1 MEIEKRLRPD
11 LWKSIR
17 AHYERSDYT
26 ESVRDAVFHVCELL
40 REKSGIEDKDGT
52 KLVDA
57 ALMGNNPAIAVS
69 KNETTTERD
78 FQQGIGFSLKGIM
91 QAIRN
96 PLSHEKTEYLQED
109 AEAIIL
115 YINFLLNQ
123 VDHSGG
129 FSKIESI
136 TNLLYDE
143 DTPSSAEYAELLLKE
158 VPIKKRYD
166 LLVELYNDRENLRQH
181 ALKHFIY
188 KLYDSLS
195 KASKS
200 DFTRLLNMSLL
211 TCKDDS
217 ALRMYIHYF
226 MEKTY
231 QDLDKLVQLR
241 IEAFLFKAIR
251 AGKMVTIIDPK
262 TKQPERDCVSEAT
275 LATWIVDPDL
285 VHLLGN
291 ADNILGELVRK
302 IQMGNG
308 AEEEFVFEYFG
319 NYLYSNIE
327 NFSDYRKKIFNHRLI
342 NGDEQLYDF
351 LFEEIETFQNEK
363 LCEWFGEAFHK
374 CEEVIKS
381 KAEGDAQLPF

>member
-1 MEIEKRLRPD
+1 MNIEKRLRPD
-11 LWKSIR
+11 LWKAIQ
-17 AHYERSDYT
+17 AHYERTDFT
-26 ESVRDAVFHVCELL
+26 EAVRDAVLYVCELL

-52 KLVDA
+52 KLVEA
-57 ALMGNNPAIAVS
+57 ALMGNNPAISVS

-78 FQQGIGFSLKGIM
+78 FQQGIGFSFKGIM

-96 PLSHEKTEYLQED
+96 PLSHEKTEYSQED

-143 DTPSSAEYAELLLKE
+143 DTPSSEEYAELLLKE

-166 LLVELYNDRENLRQH
+166 LLVELYNDRVNLRQH
-181 ALKHFIY
+181 SLKNFIC

-195 KASKS
+195 KASKA
-200 DFTRLLNMSLL
+200 DFTRLLNTSLL
-211 TCKDDS
+211 TCKDDY
-217 ALRMYIHYF
+217 ALRMYIHYY

-231 QDLDKLVQLR
+231 LELDKLVQLR
-241 IEAFLFKAIR
+241 IEEFLFKAIR
-251 AGKMVTIIDPK
+251 AGKMVTKNNPK
-262 TKQPERDCVSEAT
+262 TNEQERDCMSEAT
-275 LATWIVDPDL
+275 LATWIVDPDK

-291 ADNILGELVRK
+291 ADKILDELVRK
-302 IQMGNG
+302 IQMGNED
-308 AEEEFVFEYFG
+308 EEEFVFEYFG
-319 NYLYSNIE
+319 NYLSERINE
-327 NFSDYRKKIFNHRLI
+327 FSDYQKNVFIRRLT

-351 LFEEIETFQNEK
+351 LLDGMVLFRDEV
-363 LCEWFGEAFHK
+363 LCENFGEAFSK
-374 CEEVIKS
+374 CEAVMKK
-381 KAEGDAQLPF
+381 KAEEDEMLPF